1 MRALSNCIFVLEFQN
16 YRISSILPLTKH
28 ADPSRS
34 GHPPHHQHETSLHGT
49 DTGLPL
55 SVSRYMGELVYGGID
70 GSVTTFAVVSAAA
83 GAGLSTAVVL
93 ILGLANLIADGFA
106 MSVGAYLSKQTE
118 RDNYRKH
125 REIEAWEVDH
135 LPEKEREEIRE
146 IYARKGFEGDLLDKV
161 VDTITADKERWIDVM
176 MKEELEMVEDTRSP
190 LASAAATFA
199 SFVVVGTVPLLA
211 FVVHA
216 FWNPSGLHLAAP
228 LTLFW
233 IAAAMTSV
241 GFVMI
246 GWMKTRVTNVTPWR
260 GMLETLVLGSAA
272 ATLSFAAGFLLE
284 KWLGAL

>member
-1 MRALSNCIFVLEFQN
+1 
-16 YRISSILPLTKH
+16 
-28 ADPSRS
+28 
-34 GHPPHHQHETSLHGT
+34 
-49 DTGLPL
+49 
-55 SVSRYMGELVYGGID
+55 
-70 GSVTTFAVVSAAA
+70 
-83 GAGLSTAVVL
+83 
-93 ILGLANLIADGFA
+93 LANLIADGFA

-118 RDNYRKH
+118 RDNYRTH

-246 GWMKTRVTNVTPWR
+246 GWMKSRVTNVTPWR

-272 ATLSFAAGFLLE
+272 ATLSFVAGFLLE

>member
-1 MRALSNCIFVLEFQN
+1 
-16 YRISSILPLTKH
+16 
-28 ADPSRS
+28 
-34 GHPPHHQHETSLHGT
+34 
-49 DTGLPL
+49 
-55 SVSRYMGELVYGGID
+55 
-70 GSVTTFAVVSAAA
+70 
-83 GAGLSTAVVL
+83 
-93 ILGLANLIADGFA
+93 
-106 MSVGAYLSKQTE
+106 
-118 RDNYRKH
+118 
-125 REIEAWEVDH
+125 
-135 LPEKEREEIRE
+135 
-146 IYARKGFEGDLLDKV
+146 V